1 MSVHVDEL
9 TSDVRVEPGT
19 SSGPDDQEASETPT
33 RWLQDE
39 RYRAVHERVM
49 RDLERVSAEG
59 YGD

>member
-9 TSDVRVEPGT
+9 TSDVRVEPGPA
-19 SSGPDDQEASETPT
+19 SGPDSQETSDAPT
-33 RWLQDE
+33 RWQQDE